1 MTLTR
6 SWFRGLFVLYAVTS
20 LTSLLLGEGNVSPA
34 LKLAYETEPNPWM
47 DEHPWLMLALF
58 IPYLTVI
65 VAGMVGMVRFRSWG
79 RSVSFWSTVVGF
91 SLYPFLGADLSSSW
105 GMAFGQ
111 AGEML
116 WGALLALAYL
126 SPLSREFT
134 DAPRT
139 ACAIGPLPSP
149 EDIRA

>member
-6 SWFRGLFVLYAVTS
+6 SRFRGLFALYLVTS
-20 LTSLLLGEGNVSPA
+20 LASLLLGEGSVSPA

-47 DEHPWLMLALF
+47 NDHLWLMLALF
-58 IPYLTVI
+58 IPYLVVT

-91 SLYPFLGADLSSSW
+91 ALCSFFGVDLSSSW
-105 GMAFGQ
+105 AMALGQ
-111 AGEML
+111 TGEML
-116 WGALLALAYL
+116 WGALLALAYF

-134 DAPRT
+134 DAPR
-139 ACAIGPLPSP
+139 AGFAIGALPSS
-149 EDIRA
+149 E